1 MGPLKGSPQG
11 ECFPLLGGGGETD
24 VAAAAPSRSPRQSME
39 FLPPGFL
46 NLDRGVF
53 TRHEAGTCERQDSH
67 WG

>member
-1 MGPLKGSPQG
+1 
-11 ECFPLLGGGGETD
+11 
-24 VAAAAPSRSPRQSME
+24 ME